1 MAFVLDDVASE
12 NPVIRFAVSAAFSP
26 LHQCLSNTRM
36 ERYGFFRA
44 FRLAHSDYAI
54 NNRARHARGPS
65 CEVDVA
71 PLQSKQFTLSQAGR
85 RSEKHKRPFS
95 KTKDVYQGLD
105 FSGRKRARRLPPF
118 GTLTDE
124 LDGVVVVE
132 FVPASMVEENRH
144 QISEFSAGTSCQR
157 KMPKPGLDFDRS
169 NVRKTAL
176 SPIGQDP
183 SLQVALVG
191 LLGCVA
197 SPGVVASQF
206 TLLKMIT
213 ELGDGQGITSRD
225 SLLRIDFRN
234 QDLHRTAGS
243 RLIRVLLNRADDSPA
258 IDAFGVG
265 TFLGPTKLPN
275 LRALLAF
282 VFYQASSLHSDLLR
296 RPAAQQKCSPR
307 NGNLREREFLG
318 NQSRAQVTC
327 LSAAVVCDALVRG
340 EASTNIG
347 DKRPGAVTIGS
358 E

>member
-1 MAFVLDDVASE
+1 MMFASE
-12 NPVIRFAVSAAFSP
+12 NPIIRFAVSAAFSP

-36 ERYGFFRA
+36 ERYGFLRG

-54 NNRARHARGPS
+54 NNRACHAHGPS
-65 CEVDVA
+65 GEVDVA
-71 PLQSKQFTLSQAGR
+71 PLQSKQFTLSQPSR

-95 KTKDVYQGLD
+95 KTKDVYQSLD
-105 FSGRKRARRLPPF
+105 FNGRKQARRLPPF

-124 LDGVVVVE
+124 LDGVVVME

-176 SPIGQDP
+176 SPIGPDP

-225 SLLRIDFRN
+225 SLLRIDFRD
-234 QDLHRTAGS
+234 QDLDRTAGS
-243 RLIRVLLNRADDSPA
+243 SLIRVLLNRADDSPA

-265 TFLGPTKLPN
+265 TFLGPAKLPN

-282 VFYQASSLHSDLLR
+282 ASYQASSLHSDLLR
-296 RPAAQQKCSPR
+296 RPAPQLKCSPR
-307 NGNLREREFLG
+307 NGNLREREFPTK
-318 NQSRAQVTC
+318 STIE
-327 LSAAVVCDALVRG
+327 LSFGGTSLRRSGAR
-340 EASTNIG
+340 ETSTNFGVIR
-347 DKRPGAVTIGS
+347 D
-358 E
+358 